1 MLVPHAAALIQ
12 ATALRGG
19 QDRLPDSLGQHDR
32 AKHRLRIKIVIAG
45 FIDDPDEAV
54 LIGIGIAKC
63 NVDFSSLQRCQIALV
78 VHAHDELPCLRFCHG
93 SNVKAGA

>member
-54 LIGIGIAKC
+54 LPGIGVAKGDV
-63 NVDFSSLQRCQIALV
+63 NFSSLQRCRIAFV
-78 VHAHDELPCLRFCHG
+78 AHAHDELPCLRFCHG
-93 SNVKAGA
+93 STVKADA